1 MYQPKI
7 VVLDEKANIY
17 GVLDE
22 RGNAIG
28 TGSREICE
36 MLLQLAR
43 TPIAQPGRRVPLP
56 NLITGHDNLRSAIK
70 I

>member
-1 MYQPKI
+1 MHQPQI
-7 VVLDEKANIY
+7 VVLDEKVNIY
-17 GVLDE
+17 AVLDE
-22 RGNAIG
+22 RGNVMG
-28 TGSREICE
+28 TGSKEICE
-36 MLLQLAR
+36 MLVQLAR